1 MEKLN
6 KNSYILI
13 LGVLFCI
20 VVAASGCTQIPG
32 TGNQTPDISGVTNV
46 ALNGPGT
53 LIIQQGNNDSIRI
66 EADDNLMSKISTTV
80 SGNSLSINNLNSVS
94 NRAVK
99 IYITLKDLN
108 SLTTNG
114 GGDSEV
120 TDLNTDSL
128 TVTLDNGKM
137 TISGDIDNLIATING
152 DGNIA
157 AKDLVSQKATVTI
170 NGEGKATL
178 NIVNT
183 LNAVVNGGGSI
194 KYSGSP
200 QVKQQVNGLGSI
212 TKE

>member
-1 MEKLN
+1 MN

-13 LGVLFCI
+13 LGVLLCI
-20 VVAASGCTQIPG
+20 VVAASGCTQLPG

-53 LIIQQGNNDSIRI
+53 LIIQQGNNESIRI

-137 TISGDIDNLIATING
+137 TLSGNIDNLIATING
-152 DGNIA
+152 GGTIA
-157 AKDLVSQKATVTI
+157 AKDLVSQKATATI

-194 KYSGSP
+194 KYSGNP

>member
-1 MEKLN
+1 MGKM
-6 KNSYILI
+6 SYITLLGI
-13 LGVLFCI
+13 LLCI

-53 LIIQQGNNDSIRI
+53 LIIQQGNNESIKI

-80 SGNSLSINNLNSVS
+80 SGNSLSISNLNSIS

-128 TVTLDNGKM
+128 SVTLDNGKM
-137 TISGDIDNLIATING
+137 TLSGDIDNLIATING
-152 DGNIA
+152 DGTIT
-157 AKDLVSQKATVTI
+157 AKDLISQKATITI

-194 KYSGSP
+194 KYSGNP